1 MDEKHDHE
9 IIYILC
15 YTFSIIII
23 FITTCLIII
32 YVKTKSLH
40 SYPCYFNILLSSVIS
55 LDNMIRL
62 IKFIDGDNTQFEPNN
77 SFLCSF
83 QGFSL
88 VFLDKLMLT
97 TMTVFSII
105 SYIGVAKNAFYNHY
119 EKYIFI
125 ILTIISFVISIV
137 LAILFMLNGVVNN
150 EDICYVSPDENKVNK
165 KLIDCIVT
173 SILFVINF
181 FCILRLLIK
190 IFKIMKE
197 SSDNERKNYFS
208 HFCKYIFIF
217 ILNNTTFIVVILII
231 LNKFLDDAVLTSI
244 CYIILSLF
252 IVLFYT
258 VNRRVLGEGVKII
271 CCVKEEKKN
280 NEEEGIEI
288 TNMRSDSTDLD
299 EEDD

>member
-1 MDEKHDHE
+1 MDEEHDHKKL
-9 IIYILC
+9 YILC
-15 YTFSIIII
+15 YTFNFIII

-32 YVKTKSLH
+32 YAKTKSLH

-55 LDNMIRL
+55 LDNIIRL
-62 IKFIDGDNTQFEPNN
+62 IKFIDFDNIQFDPNK
-77 SFLCSF
+77 SFRCNF

-97 TMTVFSII
+97 TMTIFSII
-105 SYIGVAKNAFYNHY
+105 SYIGLTKNEFYNHY

-125 ILTIISFVISIV
+125 ILTIISFVISLV

-150 EDICYVSPDENKVNK
+150 EDICYVSPNELKVNK
-165 KLIDCIVT
+165 KLIDFIVT

-197 SSDNERKNYFS
+197 GSNNERKNYIS

-217 ILNNTTFIVVILII
+217 ILSNTTFIVVILII
-231 LNKFLDDAVLTSI
+231 LNKFLDNTVLTSL

-258 VNRRVLGEGVKII
+258 VNRRVLGEGVNII

-280 NEEEGIEI
+280 KEEEGIEI
-288 TNMRSDSTDLD
+288 TNIRSDSTDLD
-299 EEDD
+299 EEED